1 MSIFPNT
8 LRASFL
14 QSIKNRVLFVAI
26 AVIVIGGSAAF
37 GLNYALRPVSAAA
50 DSGRSHSGQRD
61 LAAALNPDGSLR
73 LGTGGSFDTSGYRME
88 LTATGEP
95 RFVQAPPACSGWD
108 TQFSLPNGVNGTV
121 RALVVSGTDRSE
133 ERRVGKEC

>member
-73 LGTGGSFDTSGYRME
+73 VGTGAA
-88 LTATGEP
+88 LTRVATGW
-95 RFVQAPPACSGWD
+95 S
-108 TQFSLPNGVNGTV
+108 
-121 RALVVSGTDRSE
+121 
-133 ERRVGKEC
+133 